1 MNPEDLIICTPRSR
15 WRWLLDAVLT
25 AIAWVGFGYLC
36 ATGILAIL
44 EETRA
49 RVGVPFLSAMLPTMG
64 TLSVY
69 VVVGLVNSVVLLAW
83 ALYNQFRFAGLDRR
97 KPIPALQ
104 HDELARSFGLPPDRL
119 EALHCAKVAIV
130 AHEHDGTIAD
140 VYVSSSR
147 IDPAPDADTDTANG
161 TSAAS

>member
-1 MNPEDLIICTPRSR
+1 MNPDDLIIRTPRSR

-25 AIAWVGFGYLC
+25 AIAWASFGYLC
-36 ATGILAIL
+36 VTGVVAIL

-49 RVGVPFLSAMLPTMG
+49 GVGVPFWSAMLPTMG
-64 TLSVY
+64 TLSAY
-69 VVVGLVNSVVLLAW
+69 VLVGLVNSVLLLAW

-104 HDELARSFGLPPDRL
+104 RDELARSFGMAAHLL
-119 EALHCAKVAIV
+119 EALHRAKVAIV

-140 VYVSSSR
+140 VYLAASR
-147 IDPAPDADTDTANG
+147 IDAARNADVPRH
-161 TSAAS
+161 